1 MAHLASLFNHDIFIR
16 CFETGIEF
24 VENKDLSSMEIA
36 SIHRLQRGDA
46 TRAWRDLLIHRETRR
61 RIEGI
66 MKKTRHNETGNS
78 GCPRKGRRSTMNSA
92 IRTCRDRREI
102 STFYRENE
110 SPCSKYQIFV
120 ASANFCL
127 ESINYE

>member
-1 MAHLASLFNHDIFIR
+1 MDHLASLFQPRYFYTLFRNADKFI
-16 CFETGIEF
+16 
-24 VENKDLSSMEIA
+24 ENEDLSSVEIA
-36 SIHRLQRGDA
+36 SIHWLQHA

-110 SPCSKYQIFV
+110 SPAPCSKYQIL